1 MDKEQ
6 NKQPIEQTEQ
16 ISVPEVDTT
25 ADVASSAPV
34 NGGDPDGGIAGMR
47 PETAPVIKKDSRA
60 KFNKFALLSIILTLA
75 AWVVLSFEGKGRG
88 ADGVCGLLPARDA
101 IRRFWPDGLTAVSPA
116 HPSLYSRPAVCR

>member
-47 PETAPVIKKDSRA
+47 PKPAPVHQKR
-60 KFNKFALLSIILTLA
+60 LS
-75 AWVVLSFEGKGRG
+75 
-88 ADGVCGLLPARDA
+88 ARQ
-101 IRRFWPDGLTAVSPA
+101 IQ
-116 HPSLYSRPAVCR
+116 